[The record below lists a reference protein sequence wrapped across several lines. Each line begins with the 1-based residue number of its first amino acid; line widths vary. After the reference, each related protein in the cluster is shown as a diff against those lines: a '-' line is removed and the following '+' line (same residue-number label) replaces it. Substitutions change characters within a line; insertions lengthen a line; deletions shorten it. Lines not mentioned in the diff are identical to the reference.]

1 MGHRLDVYLADGCYG
16 CAEARALADNISTQF
31 PGLQVE
37 IFNLDDP
44 DTERPT
50 SVFAVPTFLLDGE
63 LLWLG
68 NPRRE
73 DALTQLTN
81 YLDNRQG

>member
-1 MGHRLDVYLADGCYG
+1 MSHRLDVYLADCCYG

-31 PGLQVE
+31 PSLQVE
-37 IFNLDDP
+37 IFDLDDP
-44 DTERPT
+44 DIERPA

-73 DALTQLTN
+73 DAVTELAH
-81 YLDNRQG
+81 YLADRQG